1 MQKNPDSVNESPT
14 IKENDKPSS
23 EGIGM
28 DSNKQ
33 QETKYDMPNMYTE
46 SEFKKRLIFLG
57 FRTQT
62 GTMDPKSHAVL

>member
-1 MQKNPDSVNESPT
+1 MCELRRRVRMQKNPDSVNESPT

-33 QETKYDMPNMYTE
+33 QETKYYRYACLEP
-46 SEFKKRLIFLG
+46 R
-57 FRTQT
+57 
-62 GTMDPKSHAVL
+62 V

>member
-33 QETKYDMPNMYTE
+33 QETKYYRYAWNQE
-46 SEFKKRLIFLG
+46 SEFKRKRSYVFVSWIYF
-57 FRTQT
+57 
-62 GTMDPKSHAVL
+62 